1 MKGASVEICW
11 SKCGDIRTEQA
22 VVACAYFDTPFSIFE
37 TLPGVAELYYDS
49 CEKVSDRAF
58 SNVLVTS
65 SETAILER
73 TTIVFSILAA
83 GQILYWL

>member
-1 MKGASVEICW
+1 MPTS
-11 SKCGDIRTEQA
+11 
-22 VVACAYFDTPFSIFE
+22 TPPFPF
-37 TLPGVAELYYDS
+37 LKRCQELLNCIS

-65 SETAILER
+65 SDTAILER

-83 GQILYWL
+83 EQILYWL